1 MLDIF
6 LVLSAFMSAIAAIV
20 IAYFTKK
27 NIELTKS
34 TVALN
39 ESTLAL
45 NESIQESSQSHQ
57 NDMKKL
63 QVDLVAASLYA
74 ATNPPGKSL
83 QTGKLK
89 EFRKIVE
96 EGN

>member
-1 MLDIF
+1 MSDI
-6 LVLSAFMSAIAAIV
+6 LLGISAFVSAIAAII

-34 TVALN
+34 TVALT

-45 NESIQESSQSHQ
+45 NKSTQESSQTYQ

-63 QVDLVAASLYA
+63 QIDLVAASLYA
-74 ATNPPGKSL
+74 ATNPPEKSL
-83 QTGKLK
+83 QTNKLK
-89 EFRKIVE
+89 EYRRIVE
-96 EGN
+96 AGN